1 MRDRLLTRLFLQRFV
16 DNDLIARAADRHQ
29 TLAVVCAAVVTS
41 GLFVTV
47 FLSMKFL
54 FQPFESPGHTAI
66 VALEDR
72 VFYVAYSM
80 ILMALLAVA
89 TWDALALDWR
99 DAASLCPP
107 SLARTLVGN
116 GKVFS
121 VARFRCRCR
130 VVLYLGAHTFAP
142 RPVPS

>member
-16 DNDLIARAADRHQ
+16 DNDLISPDADRHQ
-29 TLAVVCAAVVTS
+29 TLAVVCSALVTS

-47 FLSMKFL
+47 FLSLKFL

-99 DAASLCPP
+99 EAGIVRPP
-107 SLARTLVGN
+107 PRSRNTCVNRQVLPSAL
-116 GKVFS
+116 FS
-121 VARFRCRCR
+121 GGFG
-130 VVLYLGAHTFAP
+130 LFI
-142 RPVPS
+142 

>member
-16 DNDLIARAADRHQ
+16 DNALISPDADRRQ
-29 TLAVVCAAVVTS
+29 TLAVVCSALVTS

-47 FLSMKFL
+47 FLSLKFL

-72 VFYVAYSM
+72 VFCVAYSM

-89 TWDALALDWR
+89 AWDALALDWR
-99 DAASLCPP
+99 EPRLLGAASP
-107 SLARTLVGN
+107 SARGCLV
-116 GKVFS
+116 
-121 VARFRCRCR
+121 A
-130 VVLYLGAHTFAP
+130 
-142 RPVPS
+142 